1 MSVSAVLNR
10 WLKRLYKLL
19 AISLVV
25 FAVLISTLRLFLP
38 YAHNYRE
45 NVEDYLNSTYNAD
58 ISIGSFTMGWQESG
72 PTLIVRQVELL
83 SREDAKIFIDSLEV
97 ELDFWRSLRTG
108 QLITQ
113 DFAISGAELEFQQVI
128 AQKNDNLA
136 ADDAIDD
143 TIEQGVLV
151 DNLSAI
157 LLEQISRFSIRDS
170 HVLYR
175 TISGVRA
182 FTINELHWLNSDD
195 RHRANGTVIV
205 DGLSSNNLKVLLDF
219 QGNEFDKLTG
229 QVYLEANEI
238 NITPWLG
245 RALALEDENTHSS
258 INFSTWLNVNAGK
271 PDFIQVAL
279 GNNKISWQH
288 DNSEQSFEIDG
299 GDIQI
304 KTIDERVY
312 NVSTSP
318 ITIKRNGKET
328 NQISALAN
336 INAEK
341 VSGYINGVELAS
353 FSGVFPLLFDD
364 NSVEELLVDLAPTG
378 HINDIYFSGNKND
391 MAITAKFTDVNSH
404 FSHGIPSIDNVSGEL
419 VYQSNKLH
427 IALNAVDGV
436 LDFDKHF
443 KQPIKYSR
451 LSTDIYAEFLA
462 ERWHFLAE
470 NVELTS
476 SEISLTAEVK
486 VVSEGDKPV
495 TMALL
500 ATVIDGDAE
509 FAEHYYPHL
518 LMGENLYDYLDGAI
532 VDGKIK
538 QALVL
543 FNGPLQS
550 FPFDNHE
557 GIFVVDAELSD
568 STFIFDPEWPAIKNF
583 AANLNFTNNSMVITG
598 REGSLSGI
606 DVTGVEAAIANLSDE
621 QILTVDASFAET
633 APKLVSNLMDA
644 SPMKDSIGLTLAQV
658 KIEDVINGD
667 FSLILPLNDL
677 DAVVAKGYVDF
688 KDNNVSLQAPSMSF
702 VKVNGRLNYHNDLI
716 TASDIRLDWR
726 GLPLTLNVVAQQKS
740 DHYSVAIETLGQWQD
755 NQWQAQVPNELIKY
769 ANGQLDWQGQL
780 ALKISDDNFSYDYQV
795 DSTLKEVDLALP
807 VPFDKTAGEKV
818 TVNIHAFGDEANST
832 INAEIGDKVDFYGL
846 LDHQKTSFSLAHL
859 VLGKQQLWLPTKGFH
874 ITADLANAN
883 YQQWQPLVLDIL
895 ASVEANPV
903 SDSTPKLVAENHLVA
918 ATPPLLSAPS
928 RINGRIKNLL
938 VYGQDFHEVD
948 FDFSPETNWWLLNL
962 NAKEVRANAK
972 FYPDWH
978 QQGIDLDIDFLHLTV
993 PEKTPVNDTEA
1004 VMNTEL
1010 STEKNGGVNSENNT
1024 ERISLTHI
1032 EGTVASN
1039 TEEFKKPSP
1048 ALSKVDGIAIAL
1060 ESSALV
1066 VKDNNQALPNVD
1078 HLLNAEVFAN
1088 VPMIKAK
1095 CASCKYGLYD
1105 FGDVSFT
1112 VERENENTLLLNK
1125 FTAKRG
1131 KTNMAFDAKWQ
1142 QDKTQSNTSIKGRL
1156 NSDNVAREVED
1167 IGYVSIIKDS
1177 GVAITY
1183 DVSWQGAPYDFAM
1196 ATFGGDLSAK
1206 FDDGY
1211 LADIDDKGVR
1221 ILSLLSLQSLV
1232 RKLSFD
1238 FRDIFS
1244 DGMFYRE
1251 LKGGFTVK
1259 KGVAYTDNVRMKGT
1273 AGDLTIVGNTNLNNN
1288 ELDYRMSYK
1297 PNLTSSLPVLA
1308 WIATLNPVTFLAG
1321 VALDEVI
1328 TSSVIAE
1335 INFEV
1340 TGNLDEPEFKQVSKK
1355 NKNISVG
1362 RSTPPTIVDNIP
1374 DKSKPSVIEQP
1385 KQNQPDKTKT
1395 DGKA

>member
-45 NVEDYLNSTYNAD
+45 NVEDYLNATYNTD

-72 PTLIVRQVELL
+72 PTLIAREVELL

-97 ELDFWRSLRTG
+97 ELDFWRSIRAR
-108 QLITQ
+108 QLVTQ
-113 DFAISGAELEFQQVI
+113 DFAISGAELEFQQIV
-128 AQKNDNLA
+128 AQKNDNSA
-136 ADDAIDD
+136 ADDVIDD
-143 TIEQGVLV
+143 TLEGGVLV
-151 DNLSAI
+151 DSVSAI

-175 TISGVRA
+175 TIAGVRA

-219 QGNEFDKLTG
+219 RGNEFDKLTG

-245 RALALEDENTHSS
+245 RALAIEDEDTHSS

-271 PDFIQVAL
+271 PEFIQLAL

-288 DNSEQSFEIDG
+288 DNSEQTFEIDG
-299 GDIQI
+299 GDVQI
-304 KTIDERVY
+304 NTIDELTY
-312 NVSTSP
+312 NISTSP

-328 NQISALAN
+328 NQVSALAN
-336 INAEK
+336 VNADTIN
-341 VSGYINGVELAS
+341 GYISGIELAS
-353 FSGVFPLLFDD
+353 FTGVFPLLFDD
-364 NSVEELLVDLAPTG
+364 KSVEELLVDLAPTG
-378 HINDIYFSGNKND
+378 RINDLYFSGNKND
-391 MAITAKFTDVNSH
+391 IAISANFTDVNSH
-404 FSHGIPSIDNVSGEL
+404 FSYGIPSIENVSGEL

-443 KQPIKYSR
+443 KQPIKYNR

-462 ERWHFLAE
+462 ERWQFSAE

-476 SEISLTAEVK
+476 SEISLTADVK

-500 ATVIDGDAE
+500 ATVIDGNAE

-532 VDGKIK
+532 IDGKIK

-568 STFIFDPEWPAIKNF
+568 STFIFDSEWPAIKNF
-583 AANLNFTNNSMVITG
+583 AANLNFTNNSMVITS
-598 REGSLSGI
+598 RAGSLSGI

-621 QILTVDASFAET
+621 QILTVDASFTET
-633 APKLVSNLMDA
+633 APKLVRNLMDA

-658 KIEDVINGD
+658 KIEEAINGD

-688 KDNNVSLQAPSMSF
+688 KGNNVSLQAPSMNF
-702 VKVNGRLNYHNDLI
+702 VKVNGRLNYYNDLI
-716 TASDIRLDWR
+716 SASDIRLDWR
-726 GLPLTLNVVAQQKS
+726 GLPLTLNVVAEQSS
-740 DHYSVAIETLGQWQD
+740 DHYSVAIETLGQWQN
-755 NQWQAQVPNELIKY
+755 NQWQAQVPDELIKY

-780 ALKISDDNFSYDYQV
+780 ALKISDDNFSYDYQIN
-795 DSTLKEVDLALP
+795 SSLKELDLALP
-807 VPFDKTAGEKV
+807 VPFNKTAGEQV
-818 TVNIHAFGDEANST
+818 TVNIHAFGGEANST
-832 INAEIGDKVDFYGL
+832 INAEIGDEIDFYGL
-846 LDHQKTSFSLAHL
+846 LDHQQTSFSLAHL

-874 ITADLANAN
+874 ITADLENAN

-895 ASVEANPV
+895 ASVEASPEN
-903 SDSTPKLVAENHLVA
+903 DSTTEVVSGNHLVA
-918 ATPPLLSAPS
+918 ASPPLLSAPS
-928 RINGRIKNLL
+928 RINGNIENLL
-938 VYGQDFHEVD
+938 VYGKTFHDLD
-948 FDFSPETNWWLLNL
+948 FDFSPDTNWWLLNL

-978 QQGIDLDIDFLHLTV
+978 QQGIDLDIDFLHLTAL
-993 PEKTPVNDTEA
+993 ESAPVSDISEIA
-1004 VMNTEL
+1004 SIEL
-1010 STEKNGGVNSENNT
+1010 STEKISDVDSKNNT
-1024 ERISLTHI
+1024 EVISASHV
-1032 EGTVASN
+1032 EGTIASN
-1039 TEEFKKPSP
+1039 IGESKKRSI
-1048 ALSKVDGIAIAL
+1048 ALSKVDEVQDVL
-1060 ESSALV
+1060 DSSALV
-1066 VKDNNQALPNVD
+1066 LEDNKQVLPDID

-1088 VPMIKAK
+1088 MPMIKAK

-1105 FGDVSFT
+1105 FGEISFT

-1131 KTNMAFDAKWQ
+1131 NTNMAFDAKWQ
-1142 QDKTQSNTSIKGRL
+1142 QDKTQSNTSIKGHL

-1183 DVSWQGAPYDFAM
+1183 DVSWQGAPHDFAM
-1196 ATFGGDLSAK
+1196 ATFGGDLSAN

-1211 LADIDDKGVR
+1211 LADVDDKGVR

-1251 LKGGFTVK
+1251 LEGSFTVK
-1259 KGVAYTDNVRMKGT
+1259 NGVAYTDNVRMKGT
-1273 AGDLTIVGNTNLNNN
+1273 AGDLTIVGNTNLNSN

-1355 NKNISVG
+1355 NKYISVG
-1362 RSTPPTIVDNIP
+1362 RSTPPIIVDNIP
-1374 DKSKPSVIEQP
+1374 DKNKPSTTELP
-1385 KQNQPDKTKT
+1385 EKNLPEKDKT
-1395 DGKA
+1395 DGEA